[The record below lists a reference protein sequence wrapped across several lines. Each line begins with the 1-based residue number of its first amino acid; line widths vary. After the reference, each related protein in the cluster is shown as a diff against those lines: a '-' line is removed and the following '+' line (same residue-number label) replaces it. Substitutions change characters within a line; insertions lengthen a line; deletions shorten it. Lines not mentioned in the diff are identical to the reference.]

1 MAHKELDAPRSSSSA
16 AAPIDISDAHPPP
29 PDLSPLF
36 SDDDLTPLICA
47 SFVADYNCAAPQPE
61 RAALRLV
68 SKCARRL
75 MDGLCRAYVDRRL
88 HVGAEGGDIS
98 AAHIGTQAAAAMH
111 LLGPLAELV
120 LEGLDDDG
128 LTAVLGAA
136 CSGSGAELVTLAL
149 PRSKFEGLACAS
161 SLAPLPKLLDLDLS
175 GCGSLTD
182 EALGDLVAACPALSR
197 LRLTLNARLR
207 EPQLTCPTLR
217 SATLAICS
225 NLRDAAVARLCA
237 GALELRELSL
247 WRCSSLVAPE
257 IRGPRLQS
265 VNLCECVALDDRAL
279 VSLTD
284 AVACPA
290 LSCLLLAGCDA
301 LSAAAPTLG
310 GALLTTLDLSDLACL
325 SDAPLSAA
333 CAATPHLQRLDV
345 SRSTQLV
352 LPELGGP
359 ALSALICS
367 HCAGLAD
374 EAASAACE
382 RSPRLATLML
392 SLCTSLYAPRLHG
405 EHLAEVNLSGCSQL
419 TDGAVSFLCRS
430 SPRLSRLGLS
440 LCAALAAPK
449 VCGACLTRLDMA
461 HCEALANPTLGGP
474 RLTELNLCGCARLPD
489 GPLEAACAACPALQ
503 RLCVDGCAALREPR
517 LASATL
523 QALSCQGI
531 SPQVLGAA
539 SDRTRCPALLKVR
552 S

>member
-1 MAHKELDAPRSSSSA
+1 MNSMAHKELDAPRSSSSA

-382 RSPRLATLML
+382 RSPRLSILRAANRPRGRLDPKHPHA
-392 SLCTSLYAPRLHG
+392 SLVDYHSQRSDLPMDASDIGLQRFGDNGAAAAAAPHAWGGGQRVG
-405 EHLAEVNLSGCSQL
+405 RRRVA
-419 TDGAVSFLCRS
+419 
-430 SPRLSRLGLS
+430 SRLQVGRR
-440 LCAALAAPK
+440 
-449 VCGACLTRLDMA
+449 RLDWSA
-461 HCEALANPTLGGP
+461 QRRRRW
-474 RLTELNLCGCARLPD
+474 RLLPGRTHSDGYELECQRRCRRRGDRDAARRRP
-489 GPLEAACAACPALQ
+489 P
-503 RLCVDGCAALREPR
+503 
-517 LASATL
+517 
-523 QALSCQGI
+523 
-531 SPQVLGAA
+531 
-539 SDRTRCPALLKVR
+539 
-552 S
+552 